1 VKARLAAGAQRDLRQ
16 AMTRYERARSGLGG
30 EFLDEVDEL
39 MMRIG
44 ASPQA
49 FPLWRDD
56 RPYRKAVMTRRF
68 PFVLYFRIAQNEVFV
83 LAVAHGKREPGYWV
97 ERDKG

>member
-1 VKARLAAGAQRDLRQ
+1 ML
-16 AMTRYERARSGLGG
+16 RYEAARQGLGG
-30 EFLDEVDEL
+30 EFLDEVEAL
-39 MMRIG
+39 VARI
-44 ASPQA
+44 ADVPES

-68 PFVLYFRIAQNEVFV
+68 PFVLYFRTAEHEVYV

-97 ERDKG
+97 SREDLDEE